1 VTALLGLAARLRV
14 AKLMLITDTRAHFGD
29 LGAFG
34 AAVFAGGVDIIQL
47 REPRAPADVQAAA
60 LAALEKAATSRGL
73 VSSYGA
79 AEIGEAVRADVLQ
92 LSAFDGSAAQ
102 ARTKLGQ
109 WALIGRSCHSPA
121 QVDAAV
127 ADPDLAFFTVSPVFN
142 APGVGE
148 AGMELVRHAAKV
160 APAGLVGSKPW
171 FAVGGVNLDNL
182 DQVLAAGARRIGVT
196 RAIAAA
202 ADPTAAAAAVA
213 ERLNAAWND
222 DPGMDQITFA
232 ALGD

>member
-1 VTALLGLAARLRV
+1 LRV
-14 AKLMLITDTRAHFGD
+14 AKLMLITDARTHFGD
-29 LGAFG
+29 LGGF
-34 AAVFAGGVDIIQL
+34 AAAAFAGGVDIIQL
-47 REPRAPADVQAAA
+47 REPRAAADVQAVA
-60 LAALEKAATSRGL
+60 LATLEKAAGHRGL

-92 LSAFDGSAAQ
+92 LSAFDGDAVQ
-102 ARTKLGQ
+102 ARKKLGQ

-127 ADPDLAFFTVSPVFN
+127 ADADLAFFTVSPVFN

-148 AGMELVRHAAKV
+148 AGIELVRHAARV
-160 APAGLVGSKPW
+160 APASAVGSKPW

-182 DQVLAAGARRIGVT
+182 DQVLAAGARRVGVT

-202 ADPTAAAAAVA
+202 PAVEAAAATFK
-213 ERLNAAWND
+213 ERLISAWDD
-222 DPGMDQITFA
+222 DPGMELV
-232 ALGD
+232 ALGG

>member
-1 VTALLGLAARLRV
+1 MTALLGLAARLRV
-14 AKLMLITDTRAHFGD
+14 AKLMLITDTRAGFGD
-29 LGAFG
+29 LGAFA

-47 REPRAPADVQAAA
+47 RESRAPADVQAAA
-60 LAALEKAATSRGL
+60 LAALEKAAASRGL

-79 AEIGEAVRADVLQ
+79 AEVGEAVRADVLQ
-92 LSAFDGSAAQ
+92 LSAFDGSATQ

-127 ADPDLAFFTVSPVFN
+127 ADPDLAFFTVSPVFY

-148 AGMELVRHAAKV
+148 AGIELVRHAAKV
-160 APAGLVGSKPW
+160 APAAAVGSKPW

-202 ADPTAAAAAVA
+202 PAVETAAAVFK
-213 ERLNAAWND
+213 ERLIGAWDD
-222 DPGMDQITFA
+222 DPGMERV
-232 ALGD
+232 ALGG